1 MVGMA
6 TAADVEGAEVV
17 QDIEVPALEG
27 VVNGV
32 SVGLKVVVAAAEASV
47 GEVLYV
53 AVVAPRE

>member
-1 MVGMA
+1 MA
-6 TAADVEGAEVV
+6 TAADVEGAEGVE
-17 QDIEVPALEG
+17 DIEVPALEG

-32 SVGLKVVVAAAEASV
+32 SGGRFVVVAAAEAGV